1 MLIRQLVCV
10 QKGMG
15 EVRMA
20 MEGDYKPQMKHNKL
34 KST

>member
-20 MEGDYKPQMKHNKL
+20 MEGEGTISHK
-34 KST
+34 